1 MTDGSPSRN
10 AFSDEY
16 RASLRERDEPEGPWA
31 DDAAK
36 PLMIREVAGRFGL
49 FHPWQDPGSGDEAVA
64 LFSGLDDARLALL
77 ARAALRRT
85 GFYRLHEPGDESPAE
100 GYAVLR
106 EGEVTG
112 TFRTYEPEWVDV
124 MNVLALTAQSPESL
138 AAMLEL
144 AGPTAQD
151 EVGEILGRGIV
162 LEPRSGRRGAP
173 WDEETHPEPVHP
185 GGPNE
190 RGGSGTPRG

>member
-1 MTDGSPSRN
+1 MTDRSPSRN

-16 RASLRERDEPEGPWA
+16 RASLREQDEPDGPWA

-36 PLMIREVAGRFGL
+36 PLEIRDVGGRFGL
-49 FHPWQDPGSGDEAVA
+49 FHPWQDPGSGDEPVA

-77 ARAALRRT
+77 ARTALRRT
-85 GFYRLHEPGDESPAE
+85 QYYRLHKPQDEPESG

-112 TFRTYEPEWVDV
+112 ALRTYEPEWVDV

-138 AAMLEL
+138 AAMLDL
-144 AGPTAQD
+144 AGPTTQD
-151 EVGEILGRGIV
+151 EVGEILGRGIQ
-162 LEPRSGRRGAP
+162 LKPRP
-173 WDEETHPEPVHP
+173 D
-185 GGPNE
+185 E
-190 RGGSGTPRG
+190 RGGTGTPEG